1 MKKFF
6 YLRITLLLIVLMFV
20 VFVVSCDKVKKE
32 ELFTDHA
39 ETSPVAA
46 VINRAKLEGSGLPV
60 PYSYHDLLSPV
71 FSGNIA
77 IPNPKTTVIGYKIL
91 LHLINTLGEDEAFE
105 YFDNLAKN
113 NIRFTEFDSEPLF
126 DLTSGKTAIG
136 FGFISAVVNA
146 VKLTDAP
153 LEICFFEEDLSDSET
168 DNDFDRKKL
177 LLEKWK
183 Y

>member
-6 YLRITLLLIVLMFV
+6 YLRTALLSAMIVAGIFL
-20 VFVVSCDKVKKE
+20 SCEKAKKE
-32 ELFTDHA
+32 EPFTDYT

-46 VINRAKLEGSGLPV
+46 VINRAKLEENGLPV
-60 PYSYHDLLSPV
+60 PYSYHDLLNPV

-77 IPNPKTTVIGYKIL
+77 MPNPKTTTAGYKIL
-91 LHLINTLGEDEAFE
+91 LSLINTLGEDEAFD
-105 YFDNLAKN
+105 YFDNLAEN
-113 NIRFTEFDSEPLF
+113 NIHFTEFDSEPLF
-126 DLTSGKTAIG
+126 ALTSGKTAIG
-136 FGFISAVVNA
+136 FSFVSAVVNA

-153 LEICFFEEDLSDSET
+153 LEICFFEEALSDTET
-168 DNDFDRKKL
+168 DDDFDRKNQ